1 MTHKILFGS
10 ALAIAMAIGA
20 NAASACSV
28 DAWSVR
34 NNVGPA
40 DAGEPT
46 ATGDFPRYSG
56 RCALKVNASNK
67 FVQDNTPNNETSY
80 RARFY
85 YMTGNVTGETDI
97 FQARNTSGTNIIRI
111 THDGNVLRF
120 YVNNGPAPAQVTVA
134 DNRYYSIEFA
144 WTAGTVAPPTTGT
157 FTATVTG
164 NSGNNAAN
172 SVAGTVNY
180 TGLNNA
186 ADSITEARLGV
197 IAGPVP
203 GVNAAGEAAVYFDE
217 FDSRRTTNPGR
228 LCRGDANGSGQITA
242 GDRSAV
248 TAELGSS
255 PTLAAGQPDCNES
268 GSVTS
273 ADRSCITQRLSLSDP
288 CATP

>member
-10 ALAIAMAIGA
+10 ALAIAMAFGA

-34 NNVGPA
+34 NNVTAA

-46 ATGDFPRYSG
+46 AAGDFPRYSG
-56 RCALKVNASNK
+56 RCSLKANATNK

-85 YMTGNVTGETDI
+85 YMTGNVSAETDI
-97 FQARNTSGTNIIRI
+97 FQARNTGGTNIIRI

-120 YVNNGPAPAQVTVA
+120 YVNNGPTPTQVTVA

-144 WTAGTVAPPTTGT
+144 WAAGTASPATTGT

-172 SVAGTVNY
+172 AVAGTVNY
-180 TGLNNA
+180 TNLNNA
-186 ADSITEARLGV
+186 ADSITDARMGV
-197 IAGPVP
+197 IAGPAP
-203 GVNAAGEAAVYFDE
+203 GANAAGQNAVYFDE

-228 LCRGDANGSGQITA
+228 LCRGDANGSGQISSA
-242 GDRSAV
+242 DRSAV
-248 TAELGSS
+248 TQELEQTPVLG
-255 PTLAAGQPDCNES
+255 AGQPDCNES
-268 GSVTS
+268 GSITA
-273 ADRSCITQRLSLSDP
+273 ADRSCITLRLTLADP